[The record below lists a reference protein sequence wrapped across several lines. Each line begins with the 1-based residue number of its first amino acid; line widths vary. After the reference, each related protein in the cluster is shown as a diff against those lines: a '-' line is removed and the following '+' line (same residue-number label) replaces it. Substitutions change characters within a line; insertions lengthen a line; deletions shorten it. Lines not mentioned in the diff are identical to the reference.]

1 MFSFRN
7 EATTQ
12 MTQYTKKNISSH
24 STAFNLVLE
33 ISQKRTENKNYL
45 KPISSFRF
53 LAVATNW
60 ESETK
65 KKNISSVLQAHDER
79 FQVSVPTVFFVPNH
93 IRSFVRS
100 SLLNEALR
108 NSYDLEKVSNANCKF
123 GYGKNALPTPIF
135 EI

>member
-45 KPISSFRF
+45 KPISSFCF
-53 LAVATNW
+53 LAVATNR
-60 ESETK
+60 ERTK
-65 KKNISSVLQAHDER
+65 LKRKISLGCYR
-79 FQVSVPTVFFVPNH
+79 PTMNDFMFMFLRVFCPINYAGFCN
-93 IRSFVRS
+93 S
-100 SLLNEALR
+100 SLLNVAKSETIKIVK
-108 NSYDLEKVSNANCKF
+108 NCWNPTEKTIKNKQTTLIKF
-123 GYGKNALPTPIF
+123 
-135 EI
+135 